1 LGATV
6 VNAVCFAAVWV
17 VLWRRGWL
25 RVSGVA
31 VPGPLR
37 RWWLTLPTLA
47 VACSYAVAGL
57 EGRTTVLV
65 SSLVSLLWVSINE
78 ELYSRGLVQQVLT
91 PVGPTRAAI
100 GVGLLFGAGHFQ
112 NYLFFG
118 APLDDTL
125 WQMLSAGSER
135 LLPDPF
141 AGRGTG
147 LVAGVRVR
155 LPRRVRCVA
164 AAPLRRGGCSS
175 VAGCRPCGP

>member
-1 LGATV
+1 MRDGEGASGQRVTVDSAAEDAEDAHDADDVGVRPHPQRLLFAKVILPPLAPFLFLDLGATV

-65 SSLVSLLWVSINE
+65 SSLVS
-78 ELYSRGLVQQVLT
+78 
-91 PVGPTRAAI
+91 
-100 GVGLLFGAGHFQ
+100 
-112 NYLFFG
+112 
-118 APLDDTL
+118 
-125 WQMLSAGSER
+125 
-135 LLPDPF
+135 
-141 AGRGTG
+141 
-147 LVAGVRVR
+147 
-155 LPRRVRCVA
+155 RC
-164 AAPLRRGGCSS
+164 G
-175 VAGCRPCGP
+175 